1 MKLGCSHAGEPEVV
15 KSLIIQDD
23 LTWYIHMKAHKM
35 NSNSTILAT
44 LPQCVNSLSCLNEI
58 LAVVDTCTMCLG
70 NDDEYFRIL
79 VTAKKH
85 GFTDVY
91 G

>member
-44 LPQCVNSLSCLNEI
+44 LLQFVNSLSCLMRYWLLWV
-58 LAVVDTCTMCLG
+58 LAPCVG
-70 NDDEYFRIL
+70 E
-79 VTAKKH
+79 
-85 GFTDVY
+85 
-91 G
+91 